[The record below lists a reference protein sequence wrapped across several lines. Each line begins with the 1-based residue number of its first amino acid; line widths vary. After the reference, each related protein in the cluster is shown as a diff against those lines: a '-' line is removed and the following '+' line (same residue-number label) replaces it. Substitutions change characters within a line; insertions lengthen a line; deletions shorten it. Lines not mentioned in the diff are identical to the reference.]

1 MRLPAALFKRG
12 EPELRPGG
20 RGTLQCGV
28 YGEEDTMAQLS
39 LDAQELAT
47 IAWFLETAV
56 VSLKEALEEAEEEG
70 VEDAVRARDLY
81 DLEGLREALQSSLG
95 AAPEGGEAAALELT
109 PRQLDRLARLADD
122 AARLCRGE
130 TPRGDL
136 ELPSALNEAATLE
149 KTLTGIRDKALG
161 HPEHAGDL
169 H

>member
-1 MRLPAALFKRG
+1 
-12 EPELRPGG
+12 
-20 RGTLQCGV
+20 
-28 YGEEDTMAQLS
+28 MAQLG

-81 DLEGLREALQSSLG
+81 DLEGLREALQGSLG
-95 AAPEGGEAAALELT
+95 AAPEGQEAVPLEVT

-130 TPRGDL
+130 APRGDM
-136 ELPSALNEAATLE
+136 ELPAALPEAATLE
-149 KTLTGIRDKALG
+149 KTLAGVRDKAQG
-161 HPEHAGDL
+161 HPEYPGEQH
-169 H
+169 